1 MKYLRSILRKDE
13 LINENLQLITWYL
26 KEVISSSKNVYCER
40 LLYLLCLLCLLWS
53 TIKTLVSV
61 KKVPVI
67 APIPVNNKLTTNFKG
82 KANISMIYS
91 VNYVNL

>member
-1 MKYLRSILRKDE
+1 MF
-13 LINENLQLITWYL
+13 T
-26 KEVISSSKNVYCER
+26 VNVYYIYYVYYVYYGQQSKP
-40 LLYLLCLLCLLWS
+40 LSAL
-53 TIKTLVSV
+53 

-82 KANISMIYS
+82 KANISMICS